1 MYLITACFDEKTNKS
16 LQRWMDQVASA
27 SGNHFMADH
36 KVPPHLTI
44 TSFESR
50 AEREPQL
57 IELTRQ
63 LSDRLCTGDIQFVSI
78 GALLPYVLY
87 ATPVLN
93 QYLQVLQ
100 NQVSESF
107 SDLDE
112 VRISRFYQL
121 YQWLPHVTLGKTL
134 DKEQMQ
140 LAFGAMQSR
149 FAPFEGRIVEL
160 GLAKVNP
167 HEDLIRIHLKP

>member
-1 MYLITACFDEKTNKS
+1 MYLITAYFDEKTNKT
-16 LQRWMDQVASA
+16 LQRWIDQVASA

-44 TSFESR
+44 TSFEAR

-57 IELTRQ
+57 VEMTKL
-63 LSDRLCTGDIQFVSI
+63 LSDRLCSGDIQFVSI

-93 QYLQVLQ
+93 QYLQNLQ
-100 NQVSESF
+100 EQVFATF
-107 SDLDE
+107 SDLGE
-112 VRISRFYQL
+112 VRISRFYQP
-121 YQWLPHVTLGKTL
+121 YRWLPHVTLGKTL

-140 LAFGAMQSR
+140 LAFAAMQNR

-167 HEDLIRIHLKP
+167 HEDLIRIRLEQ